1 MRVGE
6 PRSSRRQA
14 GFTYLWLLA
23 AVAVLAIGMAIVGP
37 MWAEQVQRQREAE
50 LLRVGAAYA
59 QAIEHYYRMQ
69 PSGVRQLPHSIDDL
83 LLDPRFPTPVRH
95 LRDAYTDPMLPG
107 QPMALVLGP
116 AGELRGVA
124 SNSDVTPLMQA
135 PWTDGHHALPAATP
149 ATRYRDWQFLANTS
163 S

>member
-1 MRVGE
+1 MRAGE
-6 PRSSRRQA
+6 HSSHRRQG

-23 AVAVLAIGMAIVGP
+23 AIAVLAIGMSLVGP

-50 LLRVGAAYA
+50 LLRVGTAYA
-59 QAIEHYYRMQ
+59 QAIEHYYRMR
-69 PSGVRQLPHSIDDL
+69 PAGMRQLPRSVDDL
-83 LLDPRFPTPVRH
+83 LLDPRFTQPVHH
-95 LRDAYTDPMLPG
+95 LRQAYTDPLLPG
-107 QPMALVLGP
+107 QPMELVRGP

-124 SNSDVTPLMQA
+124 SSSDATPLMKA

-149 ATRYRDWQFLANTS
+149 ATRYRDWQFLADTS